1 MSEILFLAHRVPYP
15 PSKGDKIRSW
25 HLLSG
30 LARRCTVH
38 LGAFVDDPA
47 DWARLDALRAVCGE
61 LCLRPLSRRRALVR
75 GLIGIARGAALTT
88 GYYRDGVLREWT
100 RGLARRRRL
109 DAVFAFSS
117 SMAQYVLAPEL
128 PIDGPR
134 VMDFCDIDSDK
145 WRQYATAHAGP
156 ARWIYAREARL
167 LEACERRAA
176 LEFDATLVSAEPEAA
191 LLRRI
196 VPQAGDRVRVLANG
210 VDAARFDPAVASPN
224 PYPAGCLPVVFTG
237 AMDYYANI
245 DAVRWFADA
254 ILAQVRA
261 AVPQALFAIVG
272 SNPAASVRALARP
285 GAVLVTGW
293 VEDVRPYLAHAAV
306 VVAPLRIARGVQN
319 KVLEALAM
327 ARPLVA
333 TPNAIQG
340 IPGAAQAGVRVR
352 DDAGTFASAVIGELR
367 ADPQPATD
375 GRRLVLERYA
385 WQTQVDVVADLL
397 LRGRRAGTVPL
408 GAGYAPV

>member
-30 LARRCTVH
+30 LARRCNVH

-47 DWARLDALRAVCGE
+47 DWDRLDRLKAVCGE
-61 LCLRPLSRRRALVR
+61 LCLRPLTRRVALARAFMGLARRA
-75 GLIGIARGAALTT
+75 AMTT
-88 GYYRDGVLREWT
+88 GYYRDRGLSEWT
-100 RGLARRRRL
+100 RELARRRRL

-117 SMAQYVLAPEL
+117 SMAPYALAPEL
-128 PIDGPR
+128 AIDGPR
-134 VMDFCDIDSDK
+134 IIDFCDVDSDK
-145 WRQYATAHAGP
+145 WRQYATAHAGA

-167 LEACERRAA
+167 LEASERRAA
-176 LEFDATLVSAEPEAA
+176 LASDATLVSAEPEAV

-196 VPQAGDRVRVLANG
+196 APQAAGRIRVLANG
-210 VDAARFDPAVASPN
+210 VDAARFDPAAVWPN
-224 PYPAGCLPVVFTG
+224 PYPAGCRPVVFTG
-237 AMDYYANI
+237 AMDYYANV
-245 DAVRWFADA
+245 DAVRWFAEA

-261 AVPQALFAIVG
+261 EVPQALFAIVG
-272 SNPAASVRALARP
+272 SNPTAAVRSLARP

-293 VEDVRPYLAHAAV
+293 VDDVRPYLAHAAV

-333 TPNAIQG
+333 TTNAVQG
-340 IPGAAQAGVRVR
+340 IPGAAEAGVRVR
-352 DDAGTFASAVIGELR
+352 DDDGAFTTAVISELR
-367 ADPQPATD
+367 ADPQPAIA

-397 LRGRRAGTVPL
+397 LRGPHPPPVPV
-408 GAGYAPV
+408 GAGYVAV